1 MRNLNRKEKIQR
13 KQIRE
18 ERDWVGEK
26 WLEVILTFYR
36 SVDDTM
42 VLIPEASALCGLR
55 QVTEPL

>member
-42 VLIPEASALCGLR
+42 VLISEGKCPVWS
-55 QVTEPL
+55 